1 LALRLSAGLHGTAL
15 GVLALHPA
23 WWPGVLSAV
32 AGNHLALAAATMW
45 PQSTLLGPVVR
56 RLPDPGG
63 RAGLTFDDGP
73 DPEVTPAILDI
84 LAASGATAT
93 FFCIAERARAHP
105 GLVRRIAAAGHQVA
119 NHTLTHPLHFAFL
132 AGRPLRREV
141 VDPQSLLADLTGVLP
156 RWFRAPMGFRGPTLD
171 PVLARAGLD
180 LASWTRRG
188 YDTSNGDPATVLRRL
203 LTGTGP
209 GDVLLLHDGNSAR
222 MADGRP
228 VVLSVLPLLL
238 AGLRGRHLSGVAL
251 GAIPKRAG
259 AIESPASAG
268 CASR

>member
-1 LALRLSAGLHGTAL
+1 MRLSAGLHGTAL

-32 AGNHLALAAATMW
+32 AGNHLALAGATMW
-45 PQSTLLGPVVR
+45 PQSALLGPVLR
-56 RLPDPGG
+56 RLPEPG
-63 RAGLTFDDGP
+63 ALVGLTLDDGP
-73 DPEVTPAILDI
+73 DPEVTPRVLDL

-93 FFCIAERARAHP
+93 FFCIAERARAQP
-105 GLVRRIAAAGHQVA
+105 TLVRRMVAAGHQVA
-119 NHTLTHPLHFAFL
+119 NHTLTHPRHFAFL

-141 VDPQSLLADLTGVLP
+141 VDAQSLLADLTGVAP

-188 YDTSNGDPATVLRRL
+188 YDTTRGDPATILRRL
-203 LTGTGP
+203 LAGTGP
-209 GDVLLLHDGNSAR
+209 GDVLLLHDGNSAL

-228 VVLSVLPLLL
+228 VVLSVLPELL
-238 AGLRGRHLSGVAL
+238 AGLRARRLSGVAL
-251 GAIPKRAG
+251 PGAIPERGDATG
-259 AIESPASAG
+259 SPASAG
-268 CASR
+268 YASR